1 MGGMSAPD
9 RPPVGQPRFW
19 DDLYAA
25 GRDGWDLRGPTPV
38 LARLLETAPPPRGRT
53 AVPGCGRGHD
63 ARLLARHGY
72 PTVGF
77 DFADAAIAE
86 ARRLTAGLPAPPAFE
101 QRDVFTLAD
110 AYPEAFDLVWEYTCF
125 PAIDPSKRAEYVD
138 VVRRILRPGGRLL
151 ALFFPVDRPF
161 VEQGPPFMS
170 TREEIRRLLGPRFRI
185 ESAAEPT
192 DSAPSRRGFEWLVRA
207 VRLDGGAR

>member
-1 MGGMSAPD
+1 
-9 RPPVGQPRFW
+9 VGDPRFW
-19 DDLYAA
+19 DGLYAA

-38 LARLLETAPPPRGRT
+38 LARLLETAPPPPGRA

-77 DFADAAIAE
+77 DFAEAAIVE
-86 ARRLTAGLPAPPAFE
+86 ARRLASGERRAAGPAAAPLAFE

-110 AYPEAFDLVWEYTCF
+110 AYPGAFDLVWEYTCF
-125 PAIDPSKRAEYVD
+125 PAVDPSKRAEYVD
-138 VVRRILRPGGRLL
+138 VLWRILRPGGRLL

-185 ESAAEPT
+185 ESAAEPP

-207 VRLDGGAR
+207 VRE